1 MLEFHMPL
9 EYKLTPHL
17 GQSGLRSCYLGAMGS
32 SIRNDLRTVPNVITL
47 SRIAL
52 LCVSVPVYFYV
63 SHGIGI
69 ALAIVAGVTD
79 YLDGY
84 IARRTGQ
91 VTRLGEILDQFCDL
105 CFESFIIV
113 IATLQGFFPVFF
125 IFLYLL
131 REFWVTGI
139 RRFMAGARMNI
150 PSSLAGKVKTNLI
163 MWGFFPTYLSI
174 SGLLPAAEPY
184 MGYAGRII
192 VGLGLAAGYYSALGY
207 TRAFA
212 AGYTE
217 TLGRIN

>member
-1 MLEFHMPL
+1 
-9 EYKLTPHL
+9 
-17 GQSGLRSCYLGAMGS
+17 MGS
-32 SIRNDLRTVPNVITL
+32 STMRNDLRTVPNVITL

-52 LCVSVPVYFYV
+52 LLVSVPVYFYV
-63 SHGIGI
+63 SAKIGI

-84 IARRTGQ
+84 IARRTNQ

-105 CFESFIIV
+105 CFESFIIA
-113 IATLQGFFPVFF
+113 IATLQGFFPPFF
-125 IFLYLL
+125 LFVYLL
-131 REFWVTGI
+131 REFWVVCL

-174 SGLLPAAEPY
+174 SRLVPAAEPY
-184 MGYAGRII
+184 LAYAGHTM
-192 VGLGLAAGYYSALGY
+192 VALGLAAGYYSALGY

-212 AGYTE
+212 AGYAQAT
-217 TLGRIN
+217 GKID

>member
-1 MLEFHMPL
+1 
-9 EYKLTPHL
+9 
-17 GQSGLRSCYLGAMGS
+17 MG

-52 LCVSVPVYFYV
+52 LLVGVAVYFYV
-63 SHGIGI
+63 SRGVGI
-69 ALAIVAGVTD
+69 ALAIMAGVTD

-84 IARRTGQ
+84 IARRTNQ

-113 IATLQGFFPVFF
+113 IATLQGFFPPFF
-125 IFLYLL
+125 IFVYLL
-131 REFWVTGI
+131 REFWVVCL
-139 RRFMAGARMNI
+139 RRFMAGASMNI

-174 SGLLPAAEPY
+174 GGLVPAAEPY
-184 MGYAGRII
+184 LGHVGRIM
-192 VGLGLAAGYYSALGY
+192 VGLGLVAGYYSALGY

-212 AGYTE
+212 TGYAQATS
-217 TLGRIN
+217 RID

>member
-1 MLEFHMPL
+1 
-9 EYKLTPHL
+9 
-17 GQSGLRSCYLGAMGS
+17 MGS
-32 SIRNDLRTVPNVITL
+32 TIRDDLRTVPNVITL

-52 LCVSVPVYFYV
+52 LLVCVPLYFYLTRV
-63 SHGIGI
+63 GAI
-69 ALAIVAGVTD
+69 AVAIVAGMTD

-105 CFESFIIV
+105 CFESFIIA
-113 IATLQGFFPVFF
+113 IATLQGFFPAYFL
-125 IFLYLL
+125 FLYLL
-131 REFWVTGI
+131 REFWVNVI
-139 RRFMAGARMNI
+139 RRFMAGAGMNI

-174 SGLLPAAEPY
+174 SGLAPGTEPY
-184 MGYAGRII
+184 IAYAGRII

-212 AGYTE
+212 TGYPQAT
-217 TLGRIN
+217 GRID

>member
-1 MLEFHMPL
+1 
-9 EYKLTPHL
+9 
-17 GQSGLRSCYLGAMGS
+17 MGS
-32 SIRNDLRTVPNVITL
+32 TIRSDLRTVPNVITL
-47 SRIAL
+47 SRIAIL
-52 LCVSVPVYFYV
+52 FVSVPVYFYV
-63 SHGIGI
+63 SNGVGI

-105 CFESFIIV
+105 CFESFIIT

-131 REFWVTGI
+131 REFWVAGI

-174 SGLLPAAEPY
+174 SGLVPAAEPT

-192 VGLGLAAGYYSALGY
+192 VGVGLAAGYYSALGY
-207 TRAFA
+207 TKAFA

-217 TLGRIN
+217 AIGRIN